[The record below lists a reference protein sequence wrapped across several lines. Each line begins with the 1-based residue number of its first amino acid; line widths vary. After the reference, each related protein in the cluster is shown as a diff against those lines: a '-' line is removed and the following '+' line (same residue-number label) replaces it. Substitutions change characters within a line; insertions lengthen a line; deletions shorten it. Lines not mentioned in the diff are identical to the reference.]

1 MHASEISLQTAGIY
15 IVTYWSCCLSRVSP
29 FCVLPEPSAIHDDAC
44 TDAPVSTSTSPT
56 VCPTGERG
64 WLAAATRIP
73 STSSKLSSDWPQKG
87 GTGGRSHVG
96 ACAREAPGRSGLC
109 YSLRDVER
117 LVSLV
122 CAKQVSTQVKAEVK
136 TWVTQPVGSCPSLT
150 TVACY

>member
-1 MHASEISLQTAGIY
+1 MR
-15 IVTYWSCCLSRVSP
+15 SCRA
-29 FCVLPEPSAIHDDAC
+29 FFSA
-44 TDAPVSTSTSPT
+44 
-56 VCPTGERG
+56 
-64 WLAAATRIP
+64 LN
-73 STSSKLSSDWPQKG
+73 SSSA
-87 GTGGRSHVG
+87 HVG

-122 CAKQVSTQVKAEVK
+122 CAKQVSTQGQVKAEVK